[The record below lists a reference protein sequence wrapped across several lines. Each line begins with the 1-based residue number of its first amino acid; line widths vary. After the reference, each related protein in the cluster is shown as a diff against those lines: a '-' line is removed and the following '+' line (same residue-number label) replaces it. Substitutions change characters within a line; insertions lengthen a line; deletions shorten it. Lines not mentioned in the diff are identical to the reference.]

1 MEYLT
6 AIEELKNLVY
16 KGDNIQKICDDIIL
30 TAVLWSASDIH
41 IEPLSS
47 YVRLRYRVDGELREI
62 LEYQSFLHA
71 GIVARFKILSDLKID
86 ESRIPQDGR
95 ISQTIAWKPLDLRV
109 STLPTVHGEKIVMR
123 IVDKSKKIPELDKLW
138 IEGYNLKLLKEA
150 IELPNGVILTSGPT
164 GSGKSTT
171 LYSILTLLNDPGV
184 NIMTLEDPVEN
195 QVDGIS
201 QSQVKPW
208 IGYSFAN
215 GLRTALRQDP
225 DIIMVGEMRDK
236 ETVDIAIEASLTW
249 HLVLSTI
256 HTNNA
261 SETITRILNMGVQ
274 PFLLPASLNIVIAQR
289 LIKKLCPHCKQKLPI
304 SEIDKETLQNIK
316 NSIAITPKDELKS
329 RVGIE
334 QLQSPQFYKAVG
346 CEKCENNGYKGRV
359 GIYEMLE
366 ITPGVKDM
374 ILRGD
379 SAFNINRQAIKDGM
393 ISLEQDGIIKALQWV
408 TTLEEVYRVS
418 KTQNED

>member
-1 MEYLT
+1 MEYSATL
-6 AIEELKNLVY
+6 EELKNLVY
-16 KGDNIQKICDDIIL
+16 KGDNIQKICDMIIL
-30 TAVLWSASDIH
+30 TAVLWDASDIH
-41 IEPLSS
+41 VEPLSS
-47 YVRLRYRVDGELREI
+47 YVRLRYRVDGELKEV
-62 LEYQSFLHA
+62 LEYQTFLHA
-71 GIVARFKILSDLKID
+71 GIVARFKILSELKID

-95 ISQTIAWKPLDLRV
+95 ISETIDGRPLDLRV

-123 IVDKSKKIPELDKLW
+123 IVDKSKKIPDLNKLG
-138 IEGYNLKLLKEA
+138 IEGKNLKLLQKA
-150 IELPNGVILTSGPT
+150 ISLPNGVILTSGPT
-164 GSGKSTT
+164 GSWKSTT
-171 LYSILTLLNDPGV
+171 LYSILTILNKPDI

-201 QSQVKPW
+201 QSQVKPT
-208 IGYSFAN
+208 IGYTFAN

-225 DIIMVGEMRDK
+225 DIIMVWEMRDK
-236 ETVDIAIEASLTW
+236 ETVDIAIEASLTG

-274 PFLLPASLNIVIAQR
+274 PFLIPASLNIVIAQR
-289 LIKKLCPHCKQKLPI
+289 LVKKLCPYCKEKMSL
-304 SEIDKETLQNIK
+304 SEIDQVTLKNIK
-316 NSIAITPKDELKS
+316 HSLSITPKQELLE
-329 RVGIE
+329 RVGADV
-334 QLQSPQFYKAVG
+334 LKAPVFYKAKG
-346 CEKCENNGYKGRV
+346 CDKCENNGYKGRL

-366 ITPGVKDM
+366 VSPGVKEM

-393 ISLEQDGIIKALQWV
+393 ISLEQDGIIKVLQGY

-418 KTQNED
+418 KTQNES